1 MTRFGFAT
9 AGLYI
14 VAVAL
19 GTIVLDLWRRF
30 TSPKTSDPKT
40 TSGHRWSSS
49 TVTRDV
55 SVVNAFASLVVIPL
69 LVLVSSSTTVTVTK
83 NGSVTHYPWF
93 PAWLGAIATVVV
105 LLFVI
110 RAVRRAGSDSE
121 RRQRVERRALLM
133 VVVPIFLFVVTGSL
147 QSAQGQF
154 FAFDDAQGMV
164 GAKLSF
170 WHGLWPWRDL
180 FLLHGFLADT
190 LYGAVG
196 MWVISA
202 TRWGS
207 NSGLTLFIAP
217 FTVVMLY
224 TFIVYFAAKEH
235 LPHRRRNA
243 RALAGALARM
253 VRDLFR
259 PDAPRLHFLRPRAPP
274 G

>member
-1 MTRFGFAT
+1 
-9 AGLYI
+9 
-14 VAVAL
+14 
-19 GTIVLDLWRRF
+19 
-30 TSPKTSDPKT
+30 
-40 TSGHRWSSS
+40 
-49 TVTRDV
+49 
-55 SVVNAFASLVVIPL
+55 
-69 LVLVSSSTTVTVTK
+69 
-83 NGSVTHYPWF
+83 
-93 PAWLGAIATVVV
+93 
-105 LLFVI
+105 
-110 RAVRRAGSDSE
+110 
-121 RRQRVERRALLM
+121 M

-196 MWVISA
+196 MWVLSA

-224 TFIVYFAAKEH
+224 AFIVYFARKNTFLIVAGTLGLLLGL
-235 LPHRRRNA
+235 LPGWSGTRYVLMPLVFIFFDRVLRRV
-243 RALAGALARM
+243 AGPAA
-253 VRDLFR
+253 FS
-259 PDAPRLHFLRPRAPP
+259 
-274 G
+274 